1 MEKRVRTYR
10 RGREEG
16 AVNFFKEGDKADP
29 GSCRGITLVS
39 TVGKA
44 FSESLKHRMGTV
56 LESGDKLS
64 EGSSRV

>member
-1 MEKRVRTYR
+1 M
-10 RGREEG
+10 
-16 AVNFFKEGDKADP
+16 NFFKEGDKADP